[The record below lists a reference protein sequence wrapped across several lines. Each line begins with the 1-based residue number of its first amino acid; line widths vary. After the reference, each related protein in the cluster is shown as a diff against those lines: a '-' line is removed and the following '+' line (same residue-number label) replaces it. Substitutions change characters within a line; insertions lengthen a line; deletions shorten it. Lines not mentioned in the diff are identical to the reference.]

1 MLLGVAK
8 EPRQRF
14 DDLAS
19 YLVMNADK
27 VMFVACQFPPVG
39 DGLQG

>member
-8 EPRQRF
+8 EPRQLF

-27 VMFVACQFPPVG
+27 VKFVSYRFPPCR
-39 DGLQG
+39 